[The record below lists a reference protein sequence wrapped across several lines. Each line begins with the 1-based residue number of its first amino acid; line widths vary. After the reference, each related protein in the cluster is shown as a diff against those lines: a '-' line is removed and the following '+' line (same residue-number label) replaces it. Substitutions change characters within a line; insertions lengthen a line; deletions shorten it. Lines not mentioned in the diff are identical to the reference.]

1 MWYNSADKDKMR
13 EVIGMSSNQ
22 LAEFTNAVNNLIES
36 KLILVDKNIAAVLKC
51 VATTPVLCK
60 CLSDTVQNTSYAT
73 EFSRA
78 KVTWTT
84 TEGRVVS
91 QLKLPVD
98 RNRLFSFV
106 VCLLTEVDS
115 GRRNFLDFL
124 KEFYHPIDS
133 NLGYE
138 KFANEVLKPF
148 KQAGVSLL
156 ANVDPQSFDGESTA
170 RAEKFFAAEKMY
182 IESKLMTAIFHQIE
196 QINVKVHCD
205 DFPKAVVE
213 EISVLCEYFSNALY
227 LKNPKILWIVWI
239 AFKRTI
245 KNYQQFDQYLANI
258 ANAMATIFA

>member
-1 MWYNSADKDKMR
+1 
-13 EVIGMSSNQ
+13 MSSNQ
-22 LAEFTNAVNNLIES
+22 LAEFTSGVNNLIES
-36 KLILVDKNIAAVLKC
+36 KLILVDKNIATVLKC

-60 CLSDTVQNTSYAT
+60 CLADTIQTTSYAT

-78 KVTWTT
+78 KVSWTT
-84 TEGRVVS
+84 TEGRVIN

-124 KEFYHPIDS
+124 KEYYHPTDS

-138 KFANEVLKPF
+138 KFADEVLKPF

-156 ANVDPQSFDGESTA
+156 ANVDPESLNGENTA

-182 IESKLMTAIFHQIE
+182 IESALLKDIFQQIE
-196 QINVKVHCD
+196 QINIKVHCE
-205 DFPKAVVE
+205 DFSPAVVE

-239 AFKRTI
+239 AFKRTVNKYPKLDSFLSSI
-245 KNYQQFDQYLANI
+245 NKSINI
-258 ANAMATIFA
+258 IFS

>member
-1 MWYNSADKDKMR
+1 
-13 EVIGMSSNQ
+13 MSSNQ
-22 LAEFTNAVNNLIES
+22 LAEFTSGVNNLIES
-36 KLILVDKNIAAVLKC
+36 KLILVDKNIATVLKC

-60 CLSDTVQNTSYAT
+60 CLADTIQTTSYAT

-78 KVTWTT
+78 KVSWTT
-84 TEGRVVS
+84 TEGRVIN

-124 KEFYHPIDS
+124 KEYYHPTDS

-138 KFANEVLKPF
+138 KFADEVLKPF

-156 ANVDPQSFDGESTA
+156 ANVDPESLNGENTA

-182 IESKLMTAIFHQIE
+182 IESALLKDIFQQIE
-196 QINVKVHCD
+196 QINIKVHCE
-205 DFPKAVVE
+205 DFSPAVVE

-227 LKNPKILWIVWI
+227 LKNPKILWVVWI
-239 AFKRTI
+239 AFKRTVNKYPQLDSFLSSI
-245 KNYQQFDQYLANI
+245 NKSINV
-258 ANAMATIFA
+258 IFS

>member
-1 MWYNSADKDKMR
+1 MSA
-13 EVIGMSSNQ
+13 NQ
-22 LAEFTNAVNNLIES
+22 LAEFTNGVNNLIES
-36 KLILVDKNIAAVLKC
+36 KLILVDKNIATVLKC

-60 CLSDTVQNTSYAT
+60 CLADTIKTTSYAM

-78 KVTWTT
+78 KVSWTT
-84 TEGRVVS
+84 TEGQVVN

-124 KEFYHPIDS
+124 KEFYHPTDS

-156 ANVDPQSFDGESTA
+156 ANVDPESLNGENTA

-182 IESKLMTAIFHQIE
+182 IESKMMTEIFRHIE
-196 QINVKVHCD
+196 EINVKVHCEQ
-205 DFPKAVVE
+205 FPPAVVE
-213 EISVLCEYFSNALY
+213 EISILCEYLSNALY

-239 AFKRTI
+239 AFKRTVQ
-245 KNYQQFDQYLANI
+245 KYPQFEQYLANI
-258 ANAMATIFA
+258 AQAMSCIFR

>member
-1 MWYNSADKDKMR
+1 
-13 EVIGMSSNQ
+13 MSSNQ
-22 LAEFTNAVNNLIES
+22 LAEFTNGVNNLIES
-36 KLILVDKNIAAVLKC
+36 KLILVDKNIATVLKC

-60 CLSDTVQNTSYAT
+60 CLADTIKTTSYAT

-78 KVTWTT
+78 KVSWTT
-84 TEGRVVS
+84 TEGRVVN

-124 KEFYHPIDS
+124 KEYYHPTDS

-148 KQAGVSLL
+148 KQAGVSML
-156 ANVDPQSFDGESTA
+156 ANVDPESFDGENTA
-170 RAEKFFAAEKMY
+170 RAEKFFTAEKMY
-182 IESKLMTAIFHQIE
+182 IESTLLKDIFQQIE
-196 QINVKVHCD
+196 QINIKVHCE
-205 DFPKAVVE
+205 DFQPSVVE
-213 EISVLCEYFSNALY
+213 EISILCEYLSNALY

-239 AFKRTI
+239 AFKRTVN
-245 KNYQQFDQYLANI
+245 KYPQFEGYLASINQSI
-258 ANAMATIFA
+258 NVIFH

>member
-1 MWYNSADKDKMR
+1 MSA
-13 EVIGMSSNQ
+13 NQ
-22 LAEFTNAVNNLIES
+22 LAEFTNGVNNLIES
-36 KLILVDKNIAAVLKC
+36 KLILVDKNIATVLKC

-60 CLSDTVQNTSYAT
+60 CLADTVQTTSYAT

-78 KVTWTT
+78 RVSWTT
-84 TEGRVVS
+84 TEGRVVN
-91 QLKLPVD
+91 QLKLPID

-124 KEFYHPIDS
+124 KEFYHPTDS

-156 ANVDPQSFDGESTA
+156 ANVDPESLDGENTA
-170 RAEKFFAAEKMY
+170 RAEKFFSAEKIY
-182 IESKLMTAIFHQIE
+182 IESKMLTEIFRQIE
-196 QINVKVHCD
+196 QINVKVHCE
-205 DFPKAVVE
+205 DFPSAVVE
-213 EISVLCEYFSNALY
+213 EISILCEYFSNALY

-239 AFKRTI
+239 AFKRSI
-245 KNYQQFDQYLANI
+245 QKYEQFAQFLSNI
-258 ANAMATIFA
+258 ANAMKVVFA